1 MFAYLQGYAG
11 GNDLEK
17 KVKKMKKFINHTGGL
32 PKIIN
37 DSS

>member
-17 KVKKMKKFINHTGGL
+17 EVKKMKKIYKSHRRVTEN
-32 PKIIN
+32 N
-37 DSS
+37 